1 MNRMQTHRVMLLLA
15 FAGMSWVAASQA
27 AGAMAPENTGQSAGT
42 VVNQQV
48 MIAGKNY
55 SGRWYLPSV
64 QAEGVVYLQHGY
76 SRNYGKVADLAT
88 SLMNRGLM
96 VLSINAAM
104 NQGAQAFA
112 LKVAD
117 QLRLNPPTP
126 PNGDQW
132 PAQLIL
138 SGHSAGGAHVGYIGG
153 QLVTAGYPNLAGMI
167 LFDPV
172 EGPDLQPHLQGV
184 VDAGVPVR
192 AILANSGS
200 CNAQGGTHADLGDLT
215 GTDFTGI
222 KLTNRSSHVDA
233 EGGNTDWLMR
243 FFCGAPQSYNVEL
256 VQSFAAAWAV
266 DMVAGSFNADYYP
279 GGIRVLQ
286 LYDEGLGHLIK
297 E

>member
-1 MNRMQTHRVMLLLA
+1 MNKMQTKFVAVLLA
-15 FAGMSWVAASQA
+15 FAGLGWVAGSLA
-27 AGAMAPENTGQSAGT
+27 ADLAAPEQFGQSAGA
-42 VVNQQV
+42 VVSQQV
-48 MIAGKNY
+48 VIAGKTY
-55 SGRWYLPSV
+55 SGRWYLPST
-64 QAEGVVYLQHGY
+64 QAGGVVYLQHGY
-76 SRNYGKVADLAT
+76 SRNYGKIANLAT
-88 SLMNRGLM
+88 SLMHRGLM

-126 PNGDQW
+126 PNGYQW
-132 PAQLIL
+132 PSQLIL
-138 SGHSAGGAHVGYIGG
+138 SGHSAGGAHVGYIGA
-153 QLVTAGYPNLAGMI
+153 QLVTDGYPNLAGMI

-172 EGPDLQPHLQGV
+172 EGPDLQPHLQGL
-184 VDAGVPVR
+184 VDAGIPVR

-200 CNAQGGTHADLGDLT
+200 CNAQGGTHADLRDLT
-215 GTDFTGI
+215 GTDFTGV

-233 EGGNTDWLMR
+233 EGGNSDWLMR
-243 FFCGAPQSYNVEL
+243 FFCGAPQSYNVDL
-256 VQSFAAAWAV
+256 VQSFAGAWAV
-266 DMVAGSFNADYYP
+266 DMVTGSFNADYYP